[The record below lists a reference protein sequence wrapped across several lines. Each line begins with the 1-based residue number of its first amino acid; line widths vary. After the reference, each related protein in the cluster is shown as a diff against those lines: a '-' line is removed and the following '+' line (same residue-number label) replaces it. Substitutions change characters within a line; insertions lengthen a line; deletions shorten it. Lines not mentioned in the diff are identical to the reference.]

1 LLLCCIL
8 LQPLNPKRLLL
19 EAYTSDSRCMK
30 MWVARGFQRTS
41 VGDMIASL
49 IWACEQENL
58 RLLKELDTAYNEV
71 YDDLIAQFLF
81 SQSCLQHDEK
91 LSWFGFGICVVD
103 CMVWFCGMCRC
114 LTWDQQRSIH
124 LQSWRFGSVLH
135 LTLYWAPQLS
145 ML

>member
-1 LLLCCIL
+1 
-8 LQPLNPKRLLL
+8 
-19 EAYTSDSRCMK
+19 M
-30 MWVARGFQRTS
+30 
-41 VGDMIASL
+41 GDMIASL

-91 LSWFGFGICVVD
+91 LLWFGFGTCVVD

-114 LTWDQQRSIH
+114 LT
-124 LQSWRFGSVLH
+124 
-135 LTLYWAPQLS
+135 
-145 ML
+145 

>member
-1 LLLCCIL
+1 
-8 LQPLNPKRLLL
+8 
-19 EAYTSDSRCMK
+19 M
-30 MWVARGFQRTS
+30 
-41 VGDMIASL
+41 GDMIASL

-91 LSWFGFGICVVD
+91 LSWLGFRICVVD

-114 LTWDQQRSIH
+114 LT
-124 LQSWRFGSVLH
+124 
-135 LTLYWAPQLS
+135 
-145 ML
+145 